1 MVANVGSSRVLFAS
15 KDLAYSL
22 RGAGAG
28 RYDPKA
34 KLTLRVVSLQ
44 QNLKIELVH
53 ENDLGNEMSGNCFY
67 YLLEITPTYFAQLKQ
82 EQSLRVDFAN
92 FSLQLVSLLE
102 RCLEENAGFRLGI
115 TLEGDG
121 LCELCVL
128 ETTTFRELAH
138 VSLSLTRATETQT
151 RLFLFG
157 VLDSQL
163 LATSRAQQGLADCQF
178 QYEQTLDALR
188 KQLQQRDERIQ
199 ALEADIRRLPE
210 LESELSRVRSDLT
223 EQLSRQ
229 IAQTESAQSQ
239 LTSCQLQVNQAEHDN
254 DSLRARNS
262 QLTIEME
269 HTTKQ
274 LEQSQLSEASK
285 DTELLN
291 LSRQI
296 NDSSLSLEEKQRKNK
311 VIQQQERLVEALRVE
326 LDQAKTAKRELESG
340 LETEHAKLVEC
351 LKQVDILKHR
361 LEVSKN
367 TLLDN
372 QQLISQLQGSLL

>member
-1 MVANVGSSRVLFAS
+1 MVAAGSRVLFAS
-15 KDLAYSL
+15 RDLAYSL

-28 RYDPKA
+28 RHDPKA

-53 ENDLGNEMSGNCFY
+53 ENDLGNEMSGQCFY
-67 YLLEITPTYFAQLKQ
+67 YLLEVTPSYFAQLKQ

-102 RCLEENAGFRLGI
+102 RCLEESAGFRLGI

-121 LCELCVL
+121 SCQLCVL

-138 VSLSLTRATETQT
+138 VSLSLARATETQT

-163 LATSRAQQGLADCQF
+163 AATSRAQQELADFQF
-178 QYEQTLDALR
+178 QHQHALDALR
-188 KQLQQRDERIQ
+188 KQLEQRDERIRE
-199 ALEADIRRLPE
+199 LEVEVRRLPE
-210 LESELSRVRSDLT
+210 LEGDLSRVRSDLT

-229 IAQTESAQSQ
+229 VAQTESAQSQ
-239 LTSCQLQVNQAEHDN
+239 LASCRLQADQAER
-254 DSLRARNS
+254 DSEALRERNR
-262 QLTIEME
+262 QLASELE
-269 HTTKQ
+269 RASKQ
-274 LEQSQLSEASK
+274 LHESQLSEASK

-291 LSRQI
+291 LSRQL
-296 NDSSLSLEEKQRKNK
+296 NDSSLSVEERQRKNK
-311 VIQQQERLVEALRVE
+311 VIQQQERLVETLRLE
-326 LDQAKTAKRELESG
+326 LDQAKQAKRELELG
-340 LETEHAKLVEC
+340 LESEHAKLVEC
-351 LKQVDILKHR
+351 LKQLDVLKHR
-361 LEVSKN
+361 LEVSKS

-372 QQLISQLQGSLL
+372 QQLIAQLQSGLA